1 MADYCSNG
9 GTVAAVAPSA
19 AVNMGGTVPAVDA
32 GTVGGGAYCGAAPP
46 LPAVMEGKNGAAA
59 GAGAGAVQNDGADE
73 KAGKLLAP
81 NPSNSMPQQQQRNTT
96 AYQHDNAHHAE
107 AVQQHCQPAA
117 INHHHQRHH
126 RNSVGTNGAG
136 VPPPATTLCQNG
148 TEIEPPPQQQ
158 HEFGTA
164 PNSNSNCFQPWLT
177 DAEHHHHQFMH
188 NFAMLSP
195 PPFPMVVIPPTPTA
209 APFDYGSTLMP
220 PAPPPPMAY
229 PTPQGGRQSD
239 LAARDEQQQQFFGT
253 LYDSIAA
260 VALAAGNGQ
269 FGPLMPPMMPT
280 ATTAYGDSSVPVPP
294 PTDGS
299 EENNNN
305 DFYVYQHQL
314 NIALGGHYP
323 PPPIAALYPPGIE
336 YGSPVDGEQHQHHH
350 YGIDG
355 GIANFELYTQ
365 HHPIT
370 PTTFLYPPII
380 NGGGDGSGEHE
391 YGSNNGFYTV
401 GHQHQLLHNQ
411 WKQSLAMA
419 AVATVG
425 KAAARA
431 QNAGGGGGHKRGA
444 DGKPKTSNTSSSGHL
459 TVPSTSRRSSSAST
473 VKAHLSSP
481 TVSPVHSN
489 GPAEYTSSADQF
501 FPLLA
506 QLGPAQRL
514 TSAVVR
520 DYLSNPARYDC
531 VLWMYHAKVAQKSYG
546 TEKRFFCPPPCIYL
560 MGEGWR
566 TRRKLLEQLYRHH
579 HHQNSYKSS
588 PNASGDPSLANIDER
603 EKFVELCA
611 SIVVGAESATTAA
624 DDKKQN
630 EQTKQ
635 HHLLD
640 FSNGK
645 DYSAAKALH
654 ISDTDKRKY
663 FHLNAHFGYACG
675 ALELGTF
682 ASQRIKVISKP
693 SKKKQSMKS
702 SDCKYLCVGNKS
714 KIALFNRLR
723 SQTVSTRYLHVD
735 EKIST
740 NQKMHEPPAFVAS
753 STKWG
758 AFHINVVDQPE
769 FGGQQSQ
776 QQQQQHTVTYGSVI
790 QLVDSQTE
798 MRLPLMRIR
807 KVDKQHVLLDPAGQ
821 GEPVSQLH
829 KCAFQMVDVASN
841 GAELFYLCLSQDK
854 IIQFQAIQ
862 VDAHRHQISDGA
874 AWTIISTDKAEYRW
888 AEPLAANGSISP
900 KQITPVPQLHSLNM
914 LDASQKL
921 MQVDNCRMTGSA
933 TIELNGTNFTS
944 QLRVWF
950 GATPAETIYCTKER
964 LSCAVP
970 SLYTVCKHLG
980 CTVAEAVAAHAG
992 SGGKLLVP
1000 LLLARDEDGILYP
1013 TPHTFPYQLQ
1023 TPAVQSESSAAAMN
1037 GGVGTAK
1044 ICAADPSALA
1054 KNGGTLCNLEE
1065 TIPER
1070 FFTENRANGIGE
1082 AQQLLMMHNAN

>member
-1 MADYCSNG
+1 M
-9 GTVAAVAPSA
+9 TPI
-19 AVNMGGTVPAVDA
+19 
-32 GTVGGGAYCGAAPP
+32 
-46 LPAVMEGKNGAAA
+46 
-59 GAGAGAVQNDGADE
+59 
-73 KAGKLLAP
+73 KLEQ
-81 NPSNSMPQQQQRNTT
+81 SDQHQQQQQR
-96 AYQHDNAHHAE
+96 
-107 AVQQHCQPAA
+107 
-117 INHHHQRHH
+117 
-126 RNSVGTNGAG
+126 
-136 VPPPATTLCQNG
+136 
-148 TEIEPPPQQQ
+148 QQQ
-158 HEFGTA
+158 GQQQLHHVQLGLISNNN
-164 PNSNSNCFQPWLT
+164 NSSNNKLF
-177 DAEHHHHQFMH
+177 
-188 NFAMLSP
+188 SP
-195 PPFPMVVIPPTPTA
+195 PLL
-209 APFDYGSTLMP
+209 LMNS
-220 PAPPPPMAY
+220 
-229 PTPQGGRQSD
+229 SD
-239 LAARDEQQQQFFGT
+239 QQQQQEQQQQ
-253 LYDSIAA
+253 LSPSAA
-260 VALAAGNGQ
+260 ADQQPWVRRHNCQTVPLATVSQQQWHG
-269 FGPLMPPMMPT
+269 MPT
-280 ATTAYGDSSVPVPP
+280 APVLLPAIAPADNAISAEPTMENFFRFVQLANTFGFQFDLDQKLLRWNSSTVPTMVPEEEEEEAEMDAKTA
-294 PTDGS
+294 
-299 EENNNN
+299 
-305 DFYVYQHQL
+305 QCQ
-314 NIALGGHYP
+314 
-323 PPPIAALYPPGIE
+323 
-336 YGSPVDGEQHQHHH
+336 QHQHQQQQQPMEMET
-350 YGIDG
+350 D
-355 GIANFELYTQ
+355 EPTL
-365 HHPIT
+365 IT
-370 PTTFLYPPII
+370 WT
-380 NGGGDGSGEHE
+380 DQQQQE
-391 YGSNNGFYTV
+391 
-401 GHQHQLLHNQ
+401 QQKRQ
-411 WKQSLAMA
+411 QQRR
-419 AVATVG
+419 
-425 KAAARA
+425 KA
-431 QNAGGGGGHKRGA
+431 
-444 DGKPKTSNTSSSGHL
+444 SNTSSSGHL

-1044 ICAADPSALA
+1044 ICAADSSALA
-1054 KNGGTLCNLEE
+1054 KNGGTLCSLEE